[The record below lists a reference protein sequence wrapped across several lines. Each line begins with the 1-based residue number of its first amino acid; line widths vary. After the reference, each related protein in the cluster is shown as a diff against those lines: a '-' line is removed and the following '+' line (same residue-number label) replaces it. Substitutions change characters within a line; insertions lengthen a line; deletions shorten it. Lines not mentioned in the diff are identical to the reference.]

1 MKIVNKIFNTIKKQK
16 VLDIVNEDMDRWKKE
31 LTSGEIKEERKKT
44 LKRLITLC
52 NRISKKIEHAK

>member
-44 LKRLITLC
+44 LKRLITL
-52 NRISKKIEHAK
+52 